1 MSEDTAT
8 KTLDSMADATELLTE
23 TRSSWDL
30 LYTLGLAQ
38 TIMAI
43 VPVVNWFTGGI
54 TWILA
59 LVNVIMFMDVST
71 NMTSLAA
78 FFNSADNWKDPAAY
92 EAAQTLRKTNYA
104 EFDESLADEKNML
117 AFEEGGMASGY
128 SLPFYIALT
137 GPLTFVVSIFTFGLG
152 GIALY
157 LTCLVMNIL
166 IFIGLITTNGP
177 ITMLSWMP
185 EEGAAPAGGDAAPKD
200 GDNTDDQ

>member
-23 TRSSWDL
+23 TRSSWEL
-30 LYTLGLAQ
+30 LATLGLVQ
-38 TIMAI
+38 TILSFI
-43 VPVVNWFTGGI
+43 PVVNWFTGNI
-54 TWILA
+54 SWILA

-78 FFNSADNWKDPAAY
+78 FFNKADNWSDPAAY

-128 SLPFYIALT
+128 TLPFYIALT
-137 GPLTFVVSIFTFGLG
+137 GPLAFVLSIFTLG
-152 GIALY
+152 IGGFALY
-157 LTCLVMNIL
+157 ITVLVMNIL

-200 GDNTDDQ
+200 GDNTDL